1 MSSDSHHKGHPH
13 HNQTGLSESQAS
25 HRAEKQ
31 FYRPTQYHNLGFH
44 RTQCPRE
51 SEESDRVAKL
61 PRQDPGTPYLHF
73 RLLGS
78 GSSLVLGER
87 KACVEEVDRLRLFSS
102 VDRDSVR
109 SLRPKPVEASVCNR

>member
-1 MSSDSHHKGHPH
+1 MSSDSRHKDHPH

-25 HRAEKQ
+25 HQGEKQ

-44 RTQCPRE
+44 RAQCPRE

-61 PRQDPGTPYLHF
+61 SRQDPGTIYLQF

-78 GSSLVLGER
+78 GSSLVLKER
-87 KACVEEVDRLRLFSS
+87 KTCVEEVNPLRLFSS
-102 VDRDSVR
+102 ADRDSVR
-109 SLRPKPVEASVCNR
+109 SLRPKPVEFSV

>member
-25 HRAEKQ
+25 HRGEKQ
-31 FYRPTQYHNLGFH
+31 FYQPTQYHTLGFH

-51 SEESDRVAKL
+51 SEESDQVAKL
-61 PRQDPGTPYLHF
+61 PRQDRGTLYLHF

-87 KACVEEVDRLRLFSS
+87 RVCVEEVDRLRSFSS

-109 SLRPKPVEASVCNR
+109 SLRPKPVEFSV